1 MPTLH
6 YQLRVVMDVSFLL
19 EVRKPS
25 VDSLSMFPALQYTG
39 YDVL

>member
-1 MPTLH
+1 
-6 YQLRVVMDVSFLL
+6 MDLSFLS
-19 EVRKPS
+19 EGKKPS